1 MKGYV
6 TALGLSLLL
15 GAGGAAHAVEAVAN
29 FEDASKNTNVTI
41 VKNADGAVTEVKEGS
56 VTAIKTGGTA
66 DGTAGYLYLDIKD
79 ALFTVGKPLFI
90 QVEYLDRGTDTWQL
104 EYGNADDP
112 VAVAQP
118 VVQKNDTGAWK
129 TITFKQV
136 DADLQGG
143 QEGKSDIR
151 INDNGDGA
159 EIIRRVIAS
168 DIDPQIVQF
177 PKVDPAHPIVLDAK
191 KGEGE
196 WDGAFTFV
204 LDQKEQDAIQP
215 SKLEPGTFGGTY
227 SMKWDEKGFY
237 VFGEVVD
244 ATPRMNDAA
253 GPGYW
258 NGDGMELFLA
268 LNWADPNHTAY
279 LPGTDFHTF
288 YGMGEVPAWANEHRD
303 ADDSANVADDNGPMG
318 ADMFAIVNTD
328 KGYNFELFQP
338 WTALNPDLKVT
349 EGQQIGFYMFA
360 NNSTVLPS
368 AQEIALT
375 PYRRNGPSGNPS
387 RWATALLAPAATV
400 APAPTTP
407 PADTPPTAGN

>member
-15 GAGGAAHAVEAVAN
+15 GAGGAAHAADAVVD
-29 FEDASKNTNVTI
+29 FSDSTKNLNTTV
-41 VKNADGAVTEVKEGS
+41 VKNADGAVTEVKEGT
-56 VTAIKTGGTA
+56 VTAVKTSGA
-66 DGTAGYLYLDIKD
+66 DGTPGYLYVDVKD
-79 ALFTVGKPLFI
+79 ALFTAGKPLYI

-104 EYGNADDP
+104 EYGTTDDP
-112 VAVAQP
+112 VALAQP

-143 QEGKSDIR
+143 QDGKSDIR

-159 EIIRRVIAS
+159 EIIRRIIAS
-168 DIDPQIVQF
+168 DIDPQVVRF

-191 KGEGE
+191 KDAGE

-204 LDQKEQDAIQP
+204 LDQKDQDAIQP
-215 SKLEPGTFGGTY
+215 SALEPGTFAGTY
-227 SMKWDEKGFY
+227 SFKWDEKGLY

-244 ATPRMNDAA
+244 ATPRMNDAE
-253 GPGYW
+253 GPNYW
-258 NGDGMELFLA
+258 NGDGLELFLA
-268 LNWADPNHTAY
+268 LDWSDPNHTTY

-288 YGMGEVPAWANEHRD
+288 YGMGEVPAWANQNAD
-303 ADDSANVADDNGPMG
+303 ATDDNGPMK
-318 ADMFAIVNTD
+318 ADMLAIVNTD
-328 KGYNFELFQP
+328 KGYNFELFQA
-338 WTALNPDLKVT
+338 WTALNKDLKVT
-349 EGQQIGFYMFA
+349 EGQNIGFYMFA

-368 AQEIALT
+368 AQQIALT

-387 RWATALLAPAATV
+387 RWATALLAPPV
-400 APAPTTP
+400 VVEPA
-407 PADTPPTAGN
+407 PTAGN

>member
-15 GAGGAAHAVEAVAN
+15 GAGGAAHAAEAVAN
-29 FEDASKNTNVTI
+29 FEDTTKHSNVT
-41 VKNADGAVTEVKEGS
+41 VVNNADGAVTEVKEGS

-66 DGTAGYLYLDIKD
+66 DGTVGYLYLDIKD
-79 ALFTVGKPLFI
+79 GLLPAGKPLFV

-104 EYGNADDP
+104 EYGTADDP
-112 VAVAQP
+112 VALAQP

-136 DADLQGG
+136 NADLQGG
-143 QEGKSDIR
+143 QDGKADIR
-151 INDNGDGA
+151 ISDNGDGA
-159 EIIRRVIAS
+159 EVIRRVIAT

-177 PKVDPAHPIVLDAK
+177 PKVDPAKPIKIDAVK
-191 KGEGE
+191 SAGE
-196 WDGAFTFV
+196 WDGAFVFV

-215 SKLEPGTFGGTY
+215 SALEPGTFAGTY

-237 VFGEVVD
+237 VLGEVVD
-244 ATPRMNDAA
+244 ATPRLNDAE
-253 GPGYW
+253 GPNYW
-258 NGDGMELFLA
+258 NGDGIELFLA
-268 LNWADPNHTAY
+268 LNWADPNHTTY
-279 LPGTDFHTF
+279 LPKTDFHTF
-288 YGMGEVPAWANEHRD
+288 YSVGEVPAWANQYRD
-303 ADDSANVADDNGPMG
+303 ADDAANVTEDKGPMP

-328 KGYNFELFQP
+328 KGYTFELFQA
-338 WTALNPDLKVT
+338 WTALHPELKVT

-368 AQEIALT
+368 AQQIALT

-387 RWATALLAPAATV
+387 RWATAMLAPA
-400 APAPTTP
+400 PAP
-407 PADTPPTAGN
+407 PAAGN